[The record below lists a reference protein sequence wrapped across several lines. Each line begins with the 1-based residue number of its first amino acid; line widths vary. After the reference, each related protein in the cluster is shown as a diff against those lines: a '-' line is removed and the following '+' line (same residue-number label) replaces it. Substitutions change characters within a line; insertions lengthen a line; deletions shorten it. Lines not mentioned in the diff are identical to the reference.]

1 MGSVL
6 VLLSAFHICAPQ
18 VWDSVTRETDQG
30 IAIRELRRLDP
41 AFTLEE
47 WTEVK
52 LGKVCAAAG
61 RVRSP
66 SSWPLMLFCIQDV
79 MENLVPTILEA
90 HVKGNTRVLKK
101 WTGEALYNKLNA
113 EITQRKSEGIQLD
126 EHILAI
132 EEANVI
138 NVAYEEGAGQSPI
151 IVLQFMVQQIH
162 CIRKNGEIVEVSMA
176 APIVSSFVYVMLV
189 VGARADDYKMRS
201 NC

>member
-1 MGSVL
+1 ML
-6 VLLSAFHICAPQ
+6 RCQTLSFVEDAHCLNAP
-18 VWDSVTRETDQG
+18 V
-30 IAIRELRRLDP
+30 
-41 AFTLEE
+41 F
-47 WTEVK
+47 
-52 LGKVCAAAG
+52 
-61 RVRSP
+61 
-66 SSWPLMLFCIQDV
+66 QDV

-90 HVKGNTRVLKK
+90 HVKGNPRVLKR

-162 CIRKNGEIVEVSMA
+162 CIRKNGEIVEVRIVCA
-176 APIVSSFVYVMLV
+176 VRVVLPVGELVGRGTRQRLQKFVPIAELASIACLRDDCLFVRV
-189 VGARADDYKMRS
+189 
-201 NC
+201 